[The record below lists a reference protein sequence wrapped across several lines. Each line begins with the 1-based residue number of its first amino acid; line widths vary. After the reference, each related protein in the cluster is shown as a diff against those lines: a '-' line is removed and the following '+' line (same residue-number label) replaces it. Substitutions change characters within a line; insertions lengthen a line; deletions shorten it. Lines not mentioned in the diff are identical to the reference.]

1 MVCEPD
7 ETDLNIRIPAVMLPL
22 DAGTRLEKMLA
33 TTSSVSVQ
41 LYSPLRPAVDVAEV
55 FLWMMA
61 VLTIF
66 LDDREAAIEQ
76 DKLLKDASDEL
87 PNTKYAS
94 VSGVVNMNVKATVL
108 FVVFASCFLFMLYKL
123 MSSWFIDVL
132 VVLFCIGG
140 IEGLQ
145 TCLVALLSR
154 WFKHAGESYIKV
166 PFLGAISYLTLAVS
180 PFCITFSILW
190 AVYRNESFAWI
201 GQDILGIALIITCRF
216 RDPSNELYHP
226 SALNTFEQIV
236 YSAKGKQIVVF
247 LDYDGTL
254 SPIVVDPDK
263 AFMTRKGRDIL
274 QINHP
279 VGPFGTKVSVI
290 TFCVLFSCSVLS
302 LGHILGPL
310 FIISLIFLFF

>member
-1 MVCEPD
+1 
-7 ETDLNIRIPAVMLPL
+7 
-22 DAGTRLEKMLA
+22 
-33 TTSSVSVQ
+33 
-41 LYSPLRPAVDVAEV
+41 
-55 FLWMMA
+55 
-61 VLTIF
+61 
-66 LDDREAAIEQ
+66 
-76 DKLLKDASDEL
+76 
-87 PNTKYAS
+87 
-94 VSGVVNMNVKATVL
+94 MNVKATVL

-216 RDPSNELYHP
+216 RDPSNE
-226 SALNTFEQIV
+226 V
-236 YSAKGKQIVVF
+236 Y
-247 LDYDGTL
+247 
-254 SPIVVDPDK
+254 
-263 AFMTRKGRDIL
+263 
-274 QINHP
+274 
-279 VGPFGTKVSVI
+279 
-290 TFCVLFSCSVLS
+290 FCVIPMSKRKRKS
-302 LGHILGPL
+302 HHQTKI
-310 FIISLIFLFF
+310 